1 DQPIDFATG
10 ITNSGIEPKEPSVN
24 MKKTASF
31 IRSQITRSFTA
42 AAKKLAAARIYMDD
56 PDINRSE
63 KELRSIDLLR
73 KEIMM
78 FLSIIETDNHFF
90 DVIQTREVI
99 LSDKERAALK
109 DVVIAHFAGKPRTD
123 AIQDL
128 KTAQQSLHDM
138 LVAQN
143 FPIEPILSVAE
154 LAELSREL
162 ESFLDGD
169 DEDKQDDGPIQTND
183 EEPGNRHSQSQQE
196 DTPIIPIAVP
206 PAVSTASIT
215 MSVPI
220 TGGLSG
226 IPPQPVATPRTIT
239 PLYRNLVNIASLS
252 DPPVQHGIN
261 SIPLIQVADVE
272 KCPCCSQAHKLYD
285 CESRSIQKYCAVNG
299 LCIYCTSD
307 QHRSIECDL
316 ASQRNTP
323 APSTISIRSAA
334 GARFVLNHRDAS
346 TSHGIGH
353 MPLEGAA
360 LSWRGASR
368 RDRIDKLMNDTY
380 CSAPVSHSKDSPQ
393 SESSENEWTEAKD
406 IEYGVNVD
414 SEICVRSLMSKIPRK
429 ILQEM
434 RIFYRSGKKPTLR
447 QVIDY
452 FTDALEDLTFPERFN
467 SNYASQAQNA
477 GETHKH
483 PATNKSQKKESGRNP
498 SSWHD
503 SGVANYSFRDNR
515 EIHDSQHAS
524 IDDLSSMDACLMS
537 SGRKLKDDNTSP
549 LSNEKA
555 GLMSSGHQLFN
566 SNHASRNR
574 LAAND
579 DLSSKEACLM
589 SSGRKPLDDVTSP
602 LYDNSK
608 TRKFTNDRAMPV
620 PEAAGLMSSGR
631 QLKLQSSN
639 STLNDNAENSVI
651 PVGMN
656 EPRLSGR
663 QPTAHHKV
671 SRTGENSKSSKGFS
685 RREPSRIASSL
696 VNNNSVSSVPGP
708 LIEVN
713 TDDVVNEA
721 KDSTSEAGLMSSG
734 RQPEVLP
741 THARLMP
748 PGRKHGGVN
757 QAGLMS
763 SGRQPNNNKD
773 HDNIDEA
780 FARLPANRLRPY
792 QARKAKTR
800 IKHYAHVV
808 DSGGPQIPQSV
819 VNLQGPLS
827 L

>member
-1 DQPIDFATG
+1 MPSSNGSIQDQPIDSATG

-42 AAKKLAAARIYMDD
+42 AAKKLAAARIYMND

-128 KTAQQSLHDM
+128 KTAQQALHDM

-143 FPIEPILSVAE
+143 FQFEPILSVAE

-162 ESFLDGD
+162 ESFLDSD

-239 PLYRNLVNIASLS
+239 PLHRNLVNIASLS

-261 SIPLIQVADVE
+261 SIPLIQGADVE
-272 KCPCCSQAHKLYD
+272 KCPCCSQAHKLFD

-316 ASQRNTP
+316 ASRRNTP

-334 GARFVLNHRDAS
+334 GARFVLNPREAS

-353 MPLEGAA
+353 TPLERTE

-368 RDRIDKLMNDTY
+368 RDRAN
-380 CSAPVSHSKDSPQ
+380 
-393 SESSENEWTEAKD
+393 
-406 IEYGVNVD
+406 
-414 SEICVRSLMSKIPRK
+414 
-429 ILQEM
+429 
-434 RIFYRSGKKPTLR
+434 
-447 QVIDY
+447 
-452 FTDALEDLTFPERFN
+452 ALEDLTFPERFN
-467 SNYASQAQNA
+467 SDYASQAQKA

-503 SGVANYSFRDNR
+503 SGAANYSFRDNR
-515 EIHDSQHAS
+515 ETHDYQHAS
-524 IDDLSSMDACLMS
+524 VDDLSSMDACLMS
-537 SGRKLKDDNTSP
+537 SGRKLKDDNTTP

-555 GLMSSGHQLFN
+555 GLMSSGHQPFN

-574 LAAND
+574 LATND

-602 LYDNSK
+602 LSDNLM

-639 STLNDNAENSVI
+639 STLNVNAENSVI

-663 QPTAHHKV
+663 HQTAHHKV

-773 HDNIDEA
+773 HDSIDEA

-792 QARKAKTR
+792 KARKAKTR

-808 DSGGPQIPQSV
+808 NSGGPQIPQSV
-819 VNLQGPLS
+819 VNLQGPRS

>member
-1 DQPIDFATG
+1 MPSSNGSIQDQPIDFATG
-10 ITNSGIEPKEPSVN
+10 ITNSEIEPKEPSVN

-42 AAKKLAAARIYMDD
+42 AAKKLVAARIYMDD

-78 FLSIIETDNHFF
+78 FLSIIETDSHFF

-109 DVVIAHFAGKPRTD
+109 DVVIAHFAGKPRTE

-128 KTAQQSLHDM
+128 KTAQQALHDM

-143 FPIEPILSVAE
+143 FQFEPILSVAE

-162 ESFLDGD
+162 ENFLDGD

-239 PLYRNLVNIASLS
+239 PLHRNLENNASLS
-252 DPPVQHGIN
+252 DPPVQHEIN
-261 SIPLIQVADVE
+261 SIPLSQVADVE

-307 QHRSIECDL
+307 KHRSIECDL

-353 MPLEGAA
+353 TPLERTE

-368 RDRIDKLMNDTY
+368 RDRASKLMNDAY
-380 CSAPVSHSKDSPQ
+380 RSAPESHPKDFPQ

-406 IEYGVNVD
+406 IVGKREKSIKLPFKDVDAIITPFEDDPKDYHRFTNMIQNMVISNSRLNDTMKFAMLEKKLAGKARRYLIELNDPRAAVVETMNSIHRAFSQDNSAVNSILRQFQELTFNAVDYTQTTEELDRCKALILQLQEYEVNVD
-414 SEICVRSLMSKIPRK
+414 SEFCVRSLLSKIPRE

-503 SGVANYSFRDNR
+503 SGAANFSFRDNR
-515 EIHDSQHAS
+515 EIH
-524 IDDLSSMDACLMS
+524 
-537 SGRKLKDDNTSP
+537 
-549 LSNEKA
+549 E
-555 GLMSSGHQLFN
+555 
-566 SNHASRNR
+566 
-574 LAAND
+574 
-579 DLSSKEACLM
+579 
-589 SSGRKPLDDVTSP
+589 
-602 LYDNSK
+602 
-608 TRKFTNDRAMPV
+608 
-620 PEAAGLMSSGR
+620 
-631 QLKLQSSN
+631 
-639 STLNDNAENSVI
+639 
-651 PVGMN
+651 
-656 EPRLSGR
+656 
-663 QPTAHHKV
+663 
-671 SRTGENSKSSKGFS
+671 
-685 RREPSRIASSL
+685 
-696 VNNNSVSSVPGP
+696 
-708 LIEVN
+708 
-713 TDDVVNEA
+713 
-721 KDSTSEAGLMSSG
+721 
-734 RQPEVLP
+734 
-741 THARLMP
+741 
-748 PGRKHGGVN
+748 
-757 QAGLMS
+757 
-763 SGRQPNNNKD
+763 
-773 HDNIDEA
+773 
-780 FARLPANRLRPY
+780 
-792 QARKAKTR
+792 
-800 IKHYAHVV
+800 
-808 DSGGPQIPQSV
+808 
-819 VNLQGPLS
+819 
-827 L
+827 